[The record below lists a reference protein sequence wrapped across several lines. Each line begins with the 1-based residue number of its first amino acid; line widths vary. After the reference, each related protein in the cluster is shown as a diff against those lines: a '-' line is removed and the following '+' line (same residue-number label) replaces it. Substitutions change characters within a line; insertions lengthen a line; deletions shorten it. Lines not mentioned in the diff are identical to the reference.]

1 MASGCYELRDMV
13 LAYGIIPWPRQ
24 RACPA
29 APPPDPV
36 GACCL
41 PGGGCQVLTEAAC
54 TAQGGTWYANDDCN
68 FPTPCVGGPG

>member
-1 MASGCYELRDMV
+1 MSSGCYELRDMV

-29 APPPDPV
+29 APPATPT

-41 PGGGCQVLTEAAC
+41 PGAICEIRTQASCIAA
-54 TAQGGTWYANDDCN
+54 GGTYIGDGTAC
-68 FPTPCVGGPG
+68 GPGVCIE